1 MNFIYKNILGI
12 SGLYGLGLLV
22 KKNIRWYFVHA
33 VVNLGVVLLTTPDII
48 HTLTNTNCLNYI
60 PQPWISNIAS
70 TSENLN
76 IILTSLHLYHLI
88 AFNARFED
96 YVHHITGII
105 TYNICIRFIE
115 GSYPGSLLFFMN
127 GLPGFI
133 DYTNLILVKKNI
145 MDKITEKKIN
155 TYLNTY
161 IRGPGSV
168 LILGMV
174 FKEYQQ
180 FNPVLYLPFFSI
192 LFNVQYYTRSVCIN
206 YGENIDKMVDN
217 TN

>member
-1 MNFIYKNILGI
+1 MDFLYNNCVTIF
-12 SGLYGLGLLV
+12 GLYNLGLCV
-22 KKNIRWYFVHA
+22 SENIRWYFIHSI
-33 VVNLGVVLLTTPDII
+33 VNLGVIILTLPDII
-48 HTLTNTNCLNYI
+48 HTLTSKDCLSYEPKNLI
-60 PQPWISNIAS
+60 LQISSSA
-70 TSENLN
+70 ENLN
-76 IILTSLHLYHLI
+76 VILTSLHLYHLI
-88 AFNARFED
+88 TFKARYED
-96 YVHHITGII
+96 YIHHITGII
-105 TYNICIRFIE
+105 TYNICIRYIR

-145 MDKITEKKIN
+145 ITKTTEKKIN

-168 LILGMV
+168 LILGMI

-180 FNPVLYLPFFSI
+180 FNPILFLPFFSI

-206 YGENIDKMVDN
+206 YGENIQKMVSDE
-217 TN
+217 T